1 LIRKKVLSSLSILR
15 SATINPARM
24 LRMEGKL
31 GVIQEGAFADLLIL
45 DPDAANP
52 IDDVAVFADP
62 HKNIQVVM
70 KDGRVHRSSF
80 EGLEPGYP

>member
-45 DPDAANP
+45 EPNAANP
-52 IDDVAVFADP
+52 IDDVAVIANP
-62 HKNIQVVM
+62 LKNMQVAI
-70 KDGRVHRSSF
+70 KDGRVHRS
-80 EGLEPGYP
+80 GLEPGYS